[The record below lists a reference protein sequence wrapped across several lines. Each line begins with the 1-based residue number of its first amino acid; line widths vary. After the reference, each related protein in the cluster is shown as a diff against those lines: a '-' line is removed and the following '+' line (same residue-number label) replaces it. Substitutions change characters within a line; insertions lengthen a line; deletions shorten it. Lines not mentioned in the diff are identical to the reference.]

1 MLQISS
7 SQTDSVAAQVEPGML
22 SSSTFG
28 VEFLIHATF
37 IWIALIIISMIVFA
51 YRRRRKCNGER
62 GFPDTYQ
69 DDLDAMRKGRSDDGV
84 GVGPET

>member
-7 SQTDSVAAQVEPGML
+7 TQTDAVAAQAEPGML

-51 YRRRRKCNGER
+51 YRRRRNCNGER
-62 GFPDTYQ
+62 GFPETYQ

-84 GVGPET
+84 GIGPEA